1 MSKEVHKFVEQ
12 HEMKLLN
19 SSLYY
24 ARASCQTKSSNEIER
39 DKARVARAY
48 NKKVESKSFQI
59 GGLIWKTIQPLG
71 AKSNKFGKW
80 PLS

>member
-1 MSKEVHKFVEQ
+1 VSKEVHEFVEQ

-19 SSLYY
+19 SSILCS
-24 ARASCQTKSSNEIER
+24 ASCRTKSSNEFER